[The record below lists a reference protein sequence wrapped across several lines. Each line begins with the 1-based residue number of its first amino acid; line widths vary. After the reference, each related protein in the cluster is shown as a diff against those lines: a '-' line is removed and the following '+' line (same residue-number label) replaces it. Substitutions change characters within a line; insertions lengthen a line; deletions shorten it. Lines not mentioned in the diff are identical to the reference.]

1 MLNSDESIIEFD
13 TSCIVSKTA
22 FNFFRELF
30 LSNIIVLAFFK
41 LSIFLS
47 SSSLITFSCFK
58 IFIWIKSYVF
68 VFLIAYLYIFVFVFI
83 VLSILV

>member
-30 LSNIIVLAFFK
+30 LSNIIVLAF
-41 LSIFLS
+41 LSF
-47 SSSLITFSCFK
+47 SSLITFSCFK

-68 VFLIAYLYIFVFVFI
+68 VFLIAYLYVFVFVFI

>member
-30 LSNIIVLAFFK
+30 LSNIIVLAF
-41 LSIFLS
+41 LS

-68 VFLIAYLYIFVFVFI
+68 VFLIAYLYVFVFVFI